1 MTSNNAVSEEAK
13 KKIST
18 EEKRCS
24 AIAYKG
30 YICILWTTTNN
41 SSERNTQNGPFTLKI
56 DVVIY
61 SFRKTEQN
69 KKHQQNKN
77 IMQ

>member
-1 MTSNNAVSEEAK
+1 MQYPKQQK
-13 KKIST
+13 KNLQQKIN
-18 EEKRCS
+18 RRS
-24 AIAYKG
+24 AIAYKV
-30 YICILWTTTNN
+30 YVCILWTTTNN